1 MCTLDL
7 AVNVLLFLLTD
18 FQLSWGLTVC
28 SAMLGVN
35 YPDLVIVVIV

>member
-7 AVNVLLFLLTD
+7 VVNVMLFLLTG
-18 FQLSWGLTVC
+18 FQLSWGLAVC
-28 SAMLGVN
+28 SAMLGVD